1 MISNLFRDEV
11 TVRVS
16 GIITRDDAVLLIAHK
31 KKDDIYWLLPGGGVR
46 HGESLAEALRREF
59 MEELG
64 VAIAVGAPAF
74 MCDSIDPLG
83 KRHILNISFLCGHSG
98 GEFRLGRERRL
109 HDFGFFPKR
118 EISGMK
124 IYPPVNATLES
135 VMEGKD
141 HDFYLGSLWLK

>member
-16 GIITRDDAVLLIAHK
+16 GIIMRDDTLLLIAHRK
-31 KKDDIYWLLPGGGVR
+31 KNDIYWLLPGGGVR
-46 HGESLAEALRREF
+46 RGESLADALRREF

-64 VAIAVGAPAF
+64 VAITVGAPAF

-98 GEFRLGRERRL
+98 GEYRIGRERRL
-109 HDFGFFPKR
+109 HDFGFFRKR
-118 EISGMK
+118 DISGLR
-124 IYPPVNATLES
+124 IHPPVNATLAS
-135 VMEGKD
+135 VMDGKE
-141 HDFYLGSLWLK
+141 HEFYLGSLWLK